1 MPEQNS
7 KYKAVIFDLFG
18 TLVDNYDLVGY
29 ASSLRET
36 SSLLKLR
43 HEDFMKLWNDTA
55 DKRAIG
61 GFKTMEELLEHIC
74 RELDTPVKK
83 FDINLAKMVRY
94 DYISL
99 SLTPRQYAVEILS
112 EIKKH
117 NYKVGLISVCG
128 LETPELWPQ
137 TPFVPFF
144 DVTLFSSV
152 TGIRKPD
159 PRVFQT
165 SYEQLGVKP
174 EDCLYVDDTA
184 INLAA
189 AAGAGMSA
197 VLYRNPEETEYPGVV
212 RPKEEWEGPAITSLP
227 EIFDLLEG

>member
-1 MPEQNS
+1 M
-7 KYKAVIFDLFG
+7 KYEAIIFDLFG
-18 TLVDNYDLVGY
+18 TLVDNYDLIGY

-55 DKRAIG
+55 PKRAIG
-61 GFKTMEELLEHIC
+61 GFKTLEELYEYIC
-74 RELDTPVKK
+74 RELNVPVKK

-99 SLTPRQYAVEILS
+99 SLTPRQYTLETLS

-137 TPFVPFF
+137 TPLAPFF

-152 TGIRKPD
+152 IGIQKPD
-159 PRVFQT
+159 PRVFQMAC
-165 SYEQLGVKP
+165 EQLGVKP
-174 EDCLYVDDTA
+174 ESCLYVDDTA
-184 INLAA
+184 KNLTA
-189 AAGAGMSA
+189 AAGLGMTS

-212 RPKEEWEGPAITSLP
+212 RPKEEWDGTSITSLP
-227 EIFDLLEG
+227 EVFDLLEG